1 MKKLKELRESRGLS
15 QVEVA
20 KKLNLNNVT
29 YGRYEASARQ
39 PDIETLCK
47 IADFYGV
54 SLDHLC
60 DHKTKNQLDYG
71 QIDDAH
77 FVAHNILQALPDNK
91 FFEFFGRLQNT
102 ADMLGIK
109 Y

>member
-1 MKKLKELRESRGLS
+1 MKLKELRKTNKQS
-15 QVEVA
+15 QQQMA
-20 KKLNLNNVT
+20 NYLKVT
-29 YGRYEASARQ
+29 QRTYSSYELGQ
-39 PDIETLCK
+39 TEPDIATLCK
-47 IADFYGV
+47 IADYYKV
-54 SLDHLC
+54 SLDYLC
-60 DHKTKNQLDYG
+60 GHKTKNQLDYG

>member
-1 MKKLKELRESRGLS
+1 MEKLKLLREKNNFT
-15 QVEVA
+15 QTEIA
-20 KKLNLNNVT
+20 KKLNINNVT
-29 YGRYEASARQ
+29 YGRYESNARE
-39 PDIETLCK
+39 PDIATLCK
-47 IADFYGV
+47 IADYYGV
-54 SLDHLC
+54 SLDYLC

-71 QIDDAH
+71 HIDDAH